1 MFVNLIDDESKQ
13 LGKLTLIFKEGS
25 YNFFFFLRDRLQ
37 FTYYLQSKLLKYI
50 QNHEELMN
58 GKGIVNKFIFI
69 IEESV

>member
-25 YNFFFFLRDRLQ
+25 SNFFFLRDRLQ

-58 GKGIVNKFIFI
+58 GKGIVNKFILI